1 MKIFALYLFSLLIS
15 FDTFAFENAGMTT
28 GYFQQHESKAGG
40 PSVNVRDVRMV
51 ALTQANTTTGTQE
64 QVGAEPQDEFATEI
78 SIYALII
85 LVYSIHWLQNYERVK
100 RSNAKHKILGRD
112 TDLNGQRAE

>member
-1 MKIFALYLFSLLIS
+1 MKIFALYLFALLIS
-15 FDTFAFENAGMTT
+15 FNTFAFENAGMTT

-40 PSVNVRDVRMV
+40 PSVNVRDARTV
-51 ALTQANTTTGTQE
+51 ALTQANLSTGIQE

-85 LVYSIHWLQNYERVK
+85 LVYSIHWLQNYGRVK
-100 RSNAKHKILGRD
+100 RTSAKHKVLGRD
-112 TDLNGQRAE
+112 TDINGQRAK